1 MKKYMIADLI
11 KDAGS
16 KASKE
21 TEDIDSSDVDPN
33 GNEFNASIGVVT
45 YQPNGDGS
53 YEVDIDFGL
62 GGSATY
68 TMDTDQ
74 LQEWINNP
82 TGGYYNANVRGNWSP
97 NSYIPPNF
105 IPSLIALYDLLEPY
119 SSEIYQSKYY

>member
-1 MKKYMIADLI
+1 MKKYMIADLV

-45 YQPNGDGS
+45 YQPNGDGL

-74 LQEWINNP
+74 LQDWINNP
-82 TGGYYNANVRGNWSP
+82 TGGYYNANVRGN
-97 NSYIPPNF
+97 
-105 IPSLIALYDLLEPY
+105 
-119 SSEIYQSKYY
+119 